1 VKKIEPPVKKPGQGK
16 TEGVVVRY
24 LRMFFGSEK
33 TDPAAP
39 LFRGRA
45 LFYQRY
51 GIKGPGAE
59 DSPAPHQ
66 AGGKAAVFYVLHLDG
81 VDHNTGLSTQF
92 AGSIILMTVYKREGS
107 STMPGNRI
115 GGAVFAA
122 LIAALLIKVFLFDFM
137 IAEGR
142 SMDPVIKNGTV
153 LVVNRAA
160 YGLRN
165 PWNGKYL
172 FRWALPLPGDVV
184 VFFTPQ
190 GDLAVK
196 RCGAMIPGNRFFA
209 LGDNSLE
216 SYDSRSYGPVPV
228 EHILGRVLGIK

>member
-1 VKKIEPPVKKPGQGK
+1 MTGDRPG
-16 TEGVVVRY
+16 
-24 LRMFFGSEK
+24 
-33 TDPAAP
+33 P
-39 LFRGRA
+39 
-45 LFYQRY
+45 
-51 GIKGPGAE
+51 
-59 DSPAPHQ
+59 
-66 AGGKAAVFYVLHLDG
+66 
-81 VDHNTGLSTQF
+81 
-92 AGSIILMTVYKREGS
+92 
-107 STMPGNRI
+107 NRI
-115 GGAVFAA
+115 GGAVLAA
-122 LIAALLIKVFLFDFM
+122 LAAALLIKGFLFDFM

-153 LVVNRAA
+153 LVVNRVA

-165 PWNGKYL
+165 PWSGKYFL
-172 FRWALPLPGDVV
+172 RWARPLPGDVV

-228 EHILGRVLGIK
+228 EHILGKVMGIK